1 MIKNYTSTVP
11 CEKSI
16 SHIEFKLVLHGAK
29 NIMKKYDSQCR
40 LESIC
45 FIINVSGNNV
55 SFKLPAK
62 IDACCEIL
70 KSVIK
75 KPRNNTYEKIEKQAE
90 RTAWKLVSD
99 WVDVQISM
107 IELQQAEFLE
117 IFLPYAYNPQNQ
129 QTFYEK
135 IKESKFLAL
144 TK

>member
-11 CEKSI
+11 IERSI
-16 SHIEFKLVLHGAK
+16 NHIEFKLVIHGAK
-29 NIMKKYDSQCR
+29 DIMKRYDSAGR

-45 FIINVSGNNV
+45 FIISVAGNNI
-55 SFKLPAK
+55 SFKLPAR
-62 IDACCEIL
+62 INSCCEIL
-70 KSVIK
+70 KAEIK
-75 KPRNNTYEKIEKQAE
+75 RPRDGTFDKIEKQAE

-99 WVDVQISM
+99 WVDIQISM

-117 IFLPYAYNPQNQ
+117 VFLPYAYNPQNQ

>member
-11 CEKSI
+11 IERSI
-16 SHIEFKLVLHGAK
+16 NHIEYQLVAHGAK
-29 NIMKKYDSQCR
+29 DIMKRYDSVGR

-45 FIINVSGNNV
+45 FIIFVSGNNI

-62 IDACCEIL
+62 IDACYEIL
-70 KSVIK
+70 KAEIK
-75 KPRNNTYEKIEKQAE
+75 KPRDDTYQKVEKQAE

-99 WVDVQISM
+99 WVDIQISM

-117 IFLPYAYNPQNQ
+117 IFLPYAYNPQKQ
-129 QTFYEK
+129 QTFYEQ
-135 IKESKFLAL
+135 IRESKFLAL

>member
-11 CEKSI
+11 IERSI
-16 SHIEFKLVLHGAK
+16 NHIESKLVSYGAK
-29 NIMKKYDSQCR
+29 DIMKRYDPAGR

-45 FIINVSGNNV
+45 FIIFTSDREI
-55 SFKLPAK
+55 SFKLPAR

-70 KSVIK
+70 KSEIK
-75 KPRNNTYEKIEKQAE
+75 RPRKNTYEKIGKQAE

-99 WVDVQISM
+99 WIDIQISM
-107 IELQQAEFLE
+107 IELEQAEFLE
-117 IFLPYAYNPQNQ
+117 VFLPYVYNPQNQ

>member
-11 CEKSI
+11 IERSI
-16 SHIEFKLVLHGAK
+16 NHIESKLVTHGAK
-29 NIMKKYDSQCR
+29 DIMKRYDSIGR

-45 FIINVSGNNV
+45 FIIFVSGNNV

-70 KSVIK
+70 KSEIK
-75 KPRNNTYEKIEKQAE
+75 RPRDGTYEKVEKQAE

-99 WVDVQISM
+99 WVDIQISM
-107 IELQQAEFLE
+107 IELQQAEFME
-117 IFLPYAYNPQNQ
+117 VFLPYAYNAQNQ